1 MNYLEEFSEVRFLL
15 GYFCQYWVDFYE
27 WDEKKPTFQPVIRG
41 FKTENSI
48 EIIEKLI
55 SEIEQFLSLP
65 LNNEEF
71 EVIMIEELGCE
82 YTPRSQGLNKRQFL
96 EQSLEILKEPMEET
110 KKHFIPKF
118 IG

>member
-1 MNYLEEFSEVRFLL
+1 V
-15 GYFCQYWVDFYE
+15 V
-27 WDEKKPTFQPVIRG
+27 RG

-48 EIIEKLI
+48 GVVEKLI
-55 SEIEQFLSLP
+55 SEIEKFLLLP
-65 LNNEEF
+65 LDNEEF
-71 EVIMIEELGCE
+71 ETIIIEELGCE

-110 KKHFIPKF
+110 QKYFIPKF